1 MDVKKLILKKLAER
15 KSLKVAN
22 IVKATGFSR
31 TYINRFFR
39 DLQNEGKIVLLGRAN
54 RAQYVLVKN
63 AKKAKETLLNIY
75 QVLKNDNLSEDE
87 ALNKIKRNTGIF
99 LNLPKNIAAILDYAF
114 TEMLNNAIEHSQSP
128 KIEIKMKRD
137 ESGINFE
144 VIDSGIGIFKHVMK
158 KRKLKTEL
166 EAIQDILKGKQTT
179 APREHTG
186 EGIFFT
192 SKAADVLVIR
202 SSKKKLIIHNILN
215 DVFINDVQDLKGTRV
230 AFSVG
235 LKSKRKLAN
244 IFRKYSGNSYEFSK
258 TKVIVKLYKM
268 SADYISRSQA
278 RRILSGL
285 DSFKEIV
292 LDFAG
297 VETGGQ
303 AFADEVFRVWQSH
316 HPGVKII
323 TQNANEN
330 IDFMIERSLAG
341 KSKNTAN

>member
-15 KSLKVAN
+15 KSLKVAD

-31 TYINRFFR
+31 AYINRFFQ

-54 RAQYVLVKN
+54 RAQYVLIKN
-63 AKKAKETLLNIY
+63 ARKAKETLLNVN
-75 QVLKNDNLSEDE
+75 QVLKNDNLSEDAVLGE
-87 ALNKIKRNTGIF
+87 IKKSTGIF

-137 ESGINFE
+137 AGGINFE
-144 VIDSGIGIFKHVMK
+144 VIDFGIGIFEHVMR

-192 SKAADVLVIR
+192 SKMADILIIR

-215 DVFINDVQDLKGTRV
+215 DVFIHDVQDIKGTRV
-230 AFSVG
+230 VFFIGS
-235 LKSKRKLAN
+235 KSKRKLAD
-244 IFRKYSGNSYEFSK
+244 IFRKYSGDSYEFSK
-258 TKVIVKLYKM
+258 TRVIVKLYKV
-268 SADYISRSQA
+268 SVDYVSRSQA

-285 DSFKEIV
+285 DRFKEIT
-292 LDFAG
+292 LDFAD
-297 VETGGQ
+297 VETVGQ
-303 AFADEVFRVWQSH
+303 AFADEVFRIWQSR
-316 HPGVKII
+316 HPGIKII
-323 TQNANEN
+323 TQNTSEN
-330 IDFMIERSLAG
+330 IDFMIRRSPEERSR
-341 KSKNTAN
+341 KV